1 MGSTCGR
8 AGTSSK
14 NGKKLKLKIL
24 IPDGTKYIFVKLNNV
39 TSPDQVHAILNL
51 VGWGTFFPAG
61 VIIER
66 YFKYPL
72 SLKII
77 GIMIFISAAKL

>member
-1 MGSTCGR
+1 
-8 AGTSSK
+8 
-14 NGKKLKLKIL
+14 
-24 IPDGTKYIFVKLNNV
+24 
-39 TSPDQVHAILNL
+39 
-51 VGWGTFFPAG
+51 

-77 GIMIFISAAKL
+77 SIMIFISAAKL